1 MTYREKFHYSAI
13 LIKTSN
19 ISICIIHSYKKRLNT
34 YINIDPSIS
43 TGKIFQ
49 KLLLYFVLE

>member
-19 ISICIIHSYKKRLNT
+19 ISICIIHSYKKT
-34 YINIDPSIS
+34 TKYIYQYRPFYFYWKNIPKTIV
-43 TGKIFQ
+43 
-49 KLLLYFVLE
+49 VLCT